1 MEGELDVSFPPGPP
15 RKPPDPPPDLTDCE
29 NTANNSDSESVILTS
44 FKKRKFSSSSPTKPD
59 LPLTP
64 HSPPALPQTPLTNFY
79 SPHSHGPFIVFAQ
92 KTEQGKSIHP
102 LEFGKFLSNSKNLS
116 IKPGGVKAEGRFRI
130 SVEFL
135 TGTAANNFIKN
146 IFISS
151 NSKFKAYIPTFNVT
165 RMGLVRGI
173 STDLSIEEILSSLS
187 TPQHIGKPIKARRL
201 NYKDT
206 TEGNISWKPSQ
217 SVVITFEGQSLP
229 SHIYLFFNSLPVE
242 IYTYPT
248 TQCFNCC
255 RFGHTKT
262 ACRSPPRCF
271 KCGENHS
278 ADQCPSSS
286 PPKCFNCSGT
296 HSAINSS
303 CPEQSRQKN
312 IKFSMASQNLSFL
325 QASKLFPPVK
335 KSYSEALSS
344 NTSSDPPPSSTTTSS
359 RSTKF
364 SYKNPISKPAP
375 GYDQQQHNSLL
386 LNPNGSSLSNAT
398 NGCANNYNPS
408 SMNSLKLSEKLSQDN
423 SSFIQTLIM
432 LLIDLISSQSN
443 LPSNAASIISTL
455 KLFIQNDSTRC
466 QNTSVE

>member
-1 MEGELDVSFPPGPP
+1 MEEDFPPGPST
-15 RKPPDPPPDLTDCE
+15 KPPDPPPDPPEGE
-29 NTANNSDSESVILTS
+29 NVEISDSESVILTS
-44 FKKRKFSSSSPTKPD
+44 TKKRKFSPTSPIKHDSPSTSQ
-59 LPLTP
+59 
-64 HSPPALPQTPLTNFY
+64 SPPALPQHPPTNFY
-79 SPHSHGPFIVFAQ
+79 SPHSRGPYIVYAQ
-92 KTEQGKSIHP
+92 KTEQGKTIHP

-135 TGTAANNFIKN
+135 SGSAANSFIKN

-173 STDLSIEEILSSLS
+173 STDLSIAEILSSLS
-187 TPQHIGKPIKARRL
+187 TPQHIGNPIKARRL
-201 NYKDT
+201 NYKDSS
-206 TEGNISWKPSQ
+206 EGTISWKPSQ

-242 IYTYPT
+242 MYTYPT

-255 RFGHTKT
+255 RFGHTKA
-262 ACRSPPRCF
+262 ACRSQPRCF
-271 KCGENHS
+271 KCGENHP

-286 PPKCFNCSGT
+286 SPKCFNCSGS

-312 IKFSMASQNLSFL
+312 IKISMASQNLSFL

-335 KSYSEALSS
+335 KSFAEVLSS
-344 NTSSDPPPSSTTTSS
+344 NSSSNPFPSSTTTSS

-364 SYKNPISKPAP
+364 TYKNPISKPTP
-375 GYDQQQHNSLL
+375 GYDQHQHNSLL

-398 NGCANNYNPS
+398 NGCANNYYPS

-432 LLIDLISSQSN
+432 LLIDLISSQNN

-455 KLFIQNDSTRC
+455 KSFIQNDSSGC

>member
-1 MEGELDVSFPPGPP
+1 MEEDFPPGPP
-15 RKPPDPPPDLTDCE
+15 TKPPDLPPDPPDGDKSDHVETV
-29 NTANNSDSESVILTS
+29 NSDSESVILTS
-44 FKKRKFSSSSPTKPD
+44 TKKRKFSPSSPKKLDSTS
-59 LPLTP
+59 TSQ
-64 HSPPALPQTPLTNFY
+64 SPPTIPQPPPTNFY
-79 SPHSHGPFIVFAQ
+79 SPHSRGPYIVYAQ

-135 TGTAANNFIKN
+135 SGSAANNFIKN

-165 RMGLVRGI
+165 RLGLVRGI
-173 STDLSIEEILSSLS
+173 STDLSIPEILSSLS
-187 TPQHIGKPIKARRL
+187 TPQHIGNPIKARRL

-206 TEGNISWKPSQ
+206 SEGIVSWKPSQ

-248 TQCFNCC
+248 TQCYNCC
-255 RFGHTKT
+255 RFGHTKA

-271 KCGENHS
+271 KCGENHT
-278 ADQCPSSS
+278 ADQCSSLS
-286 PPKCFNCSGT
+286 SPKCFHCSGA

-312 IKFSMASQNLSFL
+312 IKISMASQNLSFL

-335 KSYSEALSS
+335 KSFAEALSS
-344 NTSSDPPPSSTTTSS
+344 NSSSNPLPSSSTSSC
-359 RSTKF
+359 STKF
-364 SYKNPISKPAP
+364 TYKNPISKPAP

-386 LNPNGSSLSNAT
+386 LNPNGSPLSNAT
-398 NGCANNYNPS
+398 NGCANNYNS
-408 SMNSLKLSEKLSQDN
+408 SSTNYQKLSEQLSQDN
-423 SSFIQTLIM
+423 STFIHTLIM
-432 LLIDLISSQSN
+432 LLIDLISSQTN
-443 LPSNAASIISTL
+443 LPSNAASIISVL
-455 KLFIQNDSTRC
+455 KSFIQNDSSRC